1 MAATLWEF
9 LKARS
14 QEVAALLLVAM
25 FLSFIIQVVLRY
37 VFNWPV
43 GWTVELQT
51 ICWLW
56 LILWASALVLR
67 ESEEIRFDIVYAG
80 AGPTTR
86 RVFRVVSSVA
96 LIALYGV
103 SLPAAYDFVTFMK
116 VEKTPYIDIRF
127 DYLFSIYLIFAVA
140 SIVRYGLIALRSLRG
155 ADPEDGTDDAA
166 GGGRSATA

>member
-1 MAATLWEF
+1 MGAGLWSF

-14 QEVAALLLVAM
+14 QEAAALLLAAM
-25 FLSFIIQVVLRY
+25 FLSFIVQVVLRY

-86 RVFRVVSSVA
+86 RLFRMLSSAALVV
-96 LIALYGV
+96 LYAV
-103 SLPAAYDFVTFMK
+103 SLPAAFEFVSFMK
-116 VEKTPYIDIRF
+116 VEESPYLDIRF

-140 SIVRYGLIALRSLRG
+140 SIVRYALIAWRSLRG
-155 ADPEDGTDDAA
+155 PDPDDAA
-166 GGGRSATA
+166 SERSAAA